1 MPKIDI
7 YTKVFCPY
15 CTHALNLLK
24 SKSVDFNE
32 IKIDGD
38 MAMRDVMIERANG
51 SYTVPQI
58 FIGDNHIGGCDDLVA
73 LQSSN
78 KLDVLLNAS

>member
-1 MPKIDI
+1 
-7 YTKVFCPY
+7 
-15 CTHALNLLK
+15 
-24 SKSVDFNE
+24 VDFNE

-78 KLDVLLNAS
+78 KLDALLNAS